1 VTVIFPMDD
10 EPFADF
16 LQRQAPEG
24 WTITATKHGTYQI
37 TTDDGLTATVDYRG
51 NISAGWKVKIHNTGI
66 STEFTVKTPDG
77 RELWFHD
84 CWNA

>member
-1 VTVIFPMDD
+1 MDD
-10 EPFADF
+10 EPFDAF

-24 WTITATKHGTYQI
+24 WTITAVKHGTYQI
-37 TTDDGLTATVDYRG
+37 TTDNGLTTTVSRRG
-51 NISAGWKVKIHNTGI
+51 IADGWRVKIHDTGI
-66 STEFTVKTPDG
+66 SAEFTITTPDG